1 MAEGWECP
9 RCHATYAPFV
19 TTCAECKP
27 LPSSLRER
35 LTPATALP
43 VAPYTPPVYPAPL
56 FPAPNWPYQDRIVWC
71 DVTPQS
77 ASFTLSPEA
86 RARMTMCSG
95 AGTAQTFTLYLGPGG
110 NEPETGDDDGTA
122 GVPAKV

>member
-9 RCHATYAPFV
+9 RCHATYAPFI

-35 LTPATALP
+35 LTEAQPTTPVFPALP
-43 VAPYTPPVYPAPL
+43 VAPYAPPVYPAPL
-56 FPAPNWPYQDRIVWC
+56 FPAPQWPYQDRIVWC
-71 DVTPQS
+71 GPVQPALPDW
-77 ASFTLSPEA
+77 A
-86 RARMTMCSG
+86 RLTMGAG
-95 AGTAQTFTLYLGPGG
+95 AGTNSTYTITLNSGTDRG
-110 NEPETGDDDGTA
+110 EEDGTA

>member
-27 LPSSLRER
+27 LPGSLRER
-35 LTPATALP
+35 MTPTPA
-43 VAPYTPPVYPAPL
+43 PPVYPAPL
-56 FPAPNWPYQDRIVWC
+56 FPAPQWPYQDRIVWRG
-71 DVTPQS
+71 P
-77 ASFTLSPEA
+77 LSVALPDWV
-86 RARMTMCSG
+86 RLTMG
-95 AGTAQTFTLYLGPGG
+95 AGAAANSTYTITLNSGPDRD
-110 NEPETGDDDGTA
+110 EDDDGTA